1 TAPAFSSGEYR
12 RIVGLPDTRSFGMLP
27 SSFPRPEVSTE
38 PRAIQWRYPP
48 GTRQSGCCEPVE
60 HPGNMGDGGGPCD
73 GTISVGGR
81 SPR

>member
-38 PRAIQWRYPP
+38 PRAIQ
-48 GTRQSGCCEPVE
+48 SCCGLLVLLSF
-60 HPGNMGDGGGPCD
+60 HI
-73 GTISVGGR
+73 TSL
-81 SPR
+81 S